1 MTKRRHMVVDTANI
15 LFRVASAHTKY
26 GSGGTP
32 EDQAGL
38 ALHMALN
45 TLKSHYNKVKPD
57 VVALTFEGR
66 DNWRKTYTKS
76 AECVSQRL
84 YKGNRVKDDSMA
96 VFFQLIENFEALV
109 REHTSLVCLSHPL
122 VEGDDMF
129 SAYVQKYCGNG
140 DEVFGLS
147 GDKDFVQLIDLDG
160 FTLLNPDK
168 LGADR
173 HKDKKGNPIDA
184 KYFMFEKAFRGDSGD
199 NVMSAYPRLRATRIE
214 KAFNDDYE
222 LTNLLNETWEFAEPS
237 TGEKRTISVREMFE
251 ENQKLMNLR
260 KQPQHIQEVM
270 FNTLEEAETNVG
282 KFSMFH
288 FGKFCGKYK
297 LKKIAEDMTSFVPM
311 FTNAGSGGL
320 RPDLNPVVSDLSA
333 QVISDRDKRNE
344 AIMERMRAKAK
355 LSSSLK
361 F

>member
-1 MTKRRHMVVDTANI
+1 MKRHMVVDTANL

-26 GSGGTP
+26 GNQGSP

-57 VVALTFEGR
+57 IIALTFEGR
-66 DNWRKTYTKS
+66 QNWRKEYTKS
-76 AECVSQRL
+76 PECVSQRL
-84 YKGNRVKDDSMA
+84 YKGNRVKDESMA
-96 VFFQLIENFEALV
+96 VFFQLIENFENLA
-109 REHTSLVCLSHPL
+109 REHTSLVCLSHPS
-122 VEGDDMF
+122 VEGDDLF
-129 SAYVQKYCGNG
+129 SAYAQKHCSNG

-147 GDKDFVQLIDLDG
+147 GDKDFVQLIDLPR

-168 LGADR
+168 AGADR
-173 HKDKKGNPIDA
+173 HKDKKGNEIDA

-199 NVMSAYPRLRATRIE
+199 NVMSAYPRLRSSRIE
-214 KAFNDDYE
+214 KAFHDEYE
-222 LTNLLNETWEFAEPS
+222 LTNLLNETWEFADPS
-237 TGEKRTISVREMFE
+237 TGVKRTIKVRDMFE

-260 KQPQHIQEVM
+260 GQPDYIQEIM
-270 FNTLEEAETNVG
+270 FKTVDEAEQNVG

-288 FGKFCGKYK
+288 FSKFCGNYK

-311 FTNAGSGGL
+311 FTNAGAGGL
-320 RPDLNPVVSDLSA
+320 RPDLNPVHVEA
-333 QVISDRDKRNE
+333 EPEIKTDRDLRNE

-355 LSSSLK
+355 LTASLK